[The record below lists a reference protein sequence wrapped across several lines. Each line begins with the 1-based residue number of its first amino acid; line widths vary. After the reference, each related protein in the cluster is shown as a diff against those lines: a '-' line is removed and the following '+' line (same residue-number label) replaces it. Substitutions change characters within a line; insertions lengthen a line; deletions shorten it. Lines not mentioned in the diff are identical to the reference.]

1 LRSVIRVTVRANRF
15 ALGDGRRR
23 GRFARVSVP
32 ASQNKRV
39 PRKRRA
45 RKVGIFLAGC
55 VAGGA
60 VVVGL
65 LLAPPVQGWVLRKV
79 VGMQPGWRV
88 SFERFGAAPTGV
100 EARGLEFAM
109 PGVVARMEPLIVRIA
124 PGRLLTK
131 RELQIERVEAQK
143 VRVTITPAEL
153 AASES
158 APFTGVLSLLQSPL
172 PWMIDEVKLE
182 GEIAVRDGEAAV
194 VVGTFRIEGGGLS
207 ATTPGEFSYEIAVN
221 SALLPLGPENKV
233 RSSGTVRLTQTATH
247 GVARIEV
254 SGSLALPKYGGLEL
268 PEGTFSMAV
277 AASEK
282 GEDYGGRLEL
292 GEAVSAELKA
302 ALDGA
307 LGMLGGRVGWSVKD
321 GLLVSGA
328 LGEPMP
334 RVTTE
339 AEAVFSIDANRGEV
353 TAALG
358 GEVVAEDFGRW
369 MPELGVVGAFRGRFD
384 ADVSRRAAAVS
395 LESFTV
401 AMRGE
406 PADDGDAPVVRVA
419 LDAPVNVLEIPDTRV
434 ATVTLEKIPATWA
447 NPWLASTEVELE
459 PAEFGG
465 AWSLALADGAERVVL
480 TAVRAC
486 VVEPVV
492 FKGLPL
498 PPGRF
503 SFSPRLELTSAGV
516 RVDVADFWA
525 VSEAGERMRGRAGVT
540 YDFATEAI
548 GLEGEMSGKVP
559 TVPFSV
565 TARWAGTM
573 TGDVLE
579 LRTLEL
585 EGREKG
591 REERPI
597 EAKLLDAVAVN
608 LETLNVPE
616 VEEARELLRLKFDG
630 LELGW
635 VSQWLSDAAVE
646 GSLARGESVMSVAAG
661 GKLSLT
667 TKEAWE
673 VTGAKLAVGGR
684 EMVEGRVAFSPG
696 VEFSEDRIE
705 AKVSRIEGLDSRGN
719 RVHGDV
725 AVSAQIAEKRA
736 AVELELEAELPSL
749 PGSEGTFGAV
759 TATVT
764 AKAHNETETLV
775 AMDEFALRVRNAERE
790 LVGVVAPEPF
800 VFGLANSGAAVL
812 ATLEPLR
819 VSVGEMPLAWA
830 EPWVAPMGLDGVL
843 EPCEFAVTAKMTK
856 FLVRPLTPVSV
867 RGLAVRNETGELVRD
882 AAFSFFP
889 GLDLTLICMPVPE
902 FVLAMQGHVH
912 VTNGA
917 LEVAGKRALDVD
929 AAVRFLGNDR
939 TVLPSGVEMTTRAEL
954 SALAEVPAVK
964 ASGAP
969 GSGSVVTRVNGDLLG
984 QAPIEFWTRIEGVRS
999 ADGTRVLPAVEVE
1012 SHGKVSPSDGFFGD
1026 VAVSMETQPRV
1037 TDARF
1042 EVHLNPTDAMLHVA
1056 SGFRSRFFD
1065 AGEALE
1071 WAKVFQP
1078 ANLET
1083 VVAADAGPDAKS
1095 GSGART
1101 YSQMGVPFWSVVRGH
1116 FDLELGAVQSGPYR
1130 IDELRG
1136 RLELRDRE
1144 VELKDLR
1151 GTMFAGRWG
1160 GNVRIDYRP
1169 EDKEADHALTGEFRI
1184 EQFDSSR
1191 VVQTVFP
1198 EELSSVDAKIDVRS
1212 TVRSR
1217 GNALPELIERTAGEF
1232 TVEGREGVVRLKVP
1246 KQELAA
1252 TAAVFGG
1259 TILLSPEL
1267 RALGR
1272 LLKKFAEMPVDE
1284 IRISGERTEGGEVA
1298 LKELRIESPQAKLV
1312 AKGRIPAVEGE
1323 PLMNRPLELSIDL
1336 AAKDE
1341 MAVILGGMSL
1351 IEKKPRADGYRGLKE
1366 TFVLGGKAG
1375 EPDTGPLYDLLAKA
1389 VVGSKGTWGF
1399 LMRKVQNEV
1408 NKMKAKEEAAAAKGA
1423 RKTAMISR

>member
-1 LRSVIRVTVRANRF
+1 M
-15 ALGDGRRR
+15 
-23 GRFARVSVP
+23 
-32 ASQNKRV
+32 
-39 PRKRRA
+39 
-45 RKVGIFLAGC
+45 GIFLAGC

-60 VVVGL
+60 LVVGL
-65 LLAPPVQGWVLRKV
+65 LFAPPVQGWVLRKA

-100 EARGLEFAM
+100 EARGLEFSM
-109 PGVVARMEPLIVRIA
+109 PGVVAQVEPLIVRIA

-153 AASES
+153 TASES

-172 PWMIDEVKLE
+172 PWMVDEVKLE
-182 GEIAVRDGEAAV
+182 GEIAVRDGEAAM

-221 SALLPLGPENKV
+221 SALLPLGPDNKV
-233 RSSGTVRLTQTATH
+233 RSSGTVRLTQTTTH

-254 SGSLALPKYGGLEL
+254 SGSLELPKYGELEL
-268 PEGTFSMAV
+268 PAGTFSLAV
-277 AASEK
+277 SASEK
-282 GEDYGGRLEL
+282 GEDYSGRMEL
-292 GEAVSAELKA
+292 GAAVSAELKA

-307 LGMLGGRVGWSVKD
+307 LGMLAGRAGLSVKD
-321 GLLVSGA
+321 GMLASGV

-334 RVTTE
+334 RVTTD
-339 AEAVFSIDANRGEV
+339 AEAVFSLDANSGEV
-353 TAALG
+353 TATLG
-358 GEVVAEDFGRW
+358 GEVVAEDFGRL
-369 MPELGVVGAFRGRFD
+369 MPELEVVGAFNGRFD
-384 ADVSRRAAAVS
+384 AEVVRRGAAVV
-395 LESFTV
+395 LENFGL

-406 PADDGDAPVVRVA
+406 RGESGEAPEVRVT
-419 LDAPVNVLEIPDTRV
+419 LDGPVDLMGIPDTRV
-434 ATVTLEKIPATWA
+434 ATVKLEKFPVTWA
-447 NPWLASTEVELE
+447 NPWLVAAEVELE

-465 AWSLALADGAERVVL
+465 EWAVALEDRAERIVM
-480 TAVRAC
+480 TAERPC

-492 FKGLPL
+492 FRGLPL
-498 PPGRF
+498 PAGTF
-503 SFSPRLELTSAGV
+503 SLSPRLELTSAGV
-516 RVDVADFWA
+516 RVDVPDFSA
-525 VSEAGERMRGRAGVT
+525 VSAQGERMSGRAGVT
-540 YDFATEAI
+540 YDFDTEAI
-548 GLEGEMSGKVP
+548 GLEGEMSGIVP
-559 TVPFSV
+559 TVPFAV
-565 TARWAGTM
+565 AGRWVATM

-579 LRTLEL
+579 LRTLEF
-585 EGREKG
+585 EGREED
-591 REERPI
+591 RETRPI
-597 EAKLLDAVAVN
+597 EVKLLRSVAVDV
-608 LETLNVPE
+608 EKLNVPA
-616 VEEARELLRLKFDG
+616 VEEARDLLRLKFDD
-630 LELGW
+630 LALGW
-635 VSQWLSDAAVE
+635 VSQWLSDAVVDGA
-646 GSLARGESVMSVAAG
+646 LARGESVVSVAEG
-661 GKLSLT
+661 GKLSLRT
-667 TKEAWE
+667 VVPWE
-673 VTGAKLAVGGR
+673 VSGAKLAVGGR
-684 EMVEGRVAFSPG
+684 EMIEGRVTFSPG
-696 VEFSEDRIE
+696 VEFAENRIE
-705 AKVSRIEGLDSRGN
+705 AKVSRIDGLDAREN
-719 RVHGDV
+719 RVTGDV

-736 AVELELEAELPSL
+736 TVEVELNAELPSL
-749 PGSEGTFGAV
+749 PGSEGTFGVV
-759 TATVT
+759 TAALK
-764 AKAHNETETLV
+764 AKAHNETDTLV
-775 AMDEFALRVRNAERE
+775 AMDEFELRVRNAERE
-790 LVGVVAPEPF
+790 LAAVVAPEPF
-800 VFGLANSGAAVL
+800 VFGLANSGTAVL

-830 EPWVAPMGLDGVL
+830 KPWIAPMELDGVL
-843 EPCEFAVTAKMTK
+843 EPCEFALTGKMTK
-856 FLVRPLTPVSV
+856 FLVRPLKPVSV
-867 RGLAVRNETGELVRD
+867 RGLSVRSDTGELVRE

-889 GLDLTLICMPVPE
+889 GLDLTLICIPVPE
-902 FVLAMQGHVH
+902 FMLVMQGHAH
-912 VTNGA
+912 LTNGA
-917 LEVAGKRALDVD
+917 LEVAGKRAVDVD
-929 AAVRFLGNDR
+929 GAVRFLGNDQ
-939 TVLPSGVEMTTRAEL
+939 TVLPSGVEFTTRVDL
-954 SALAEVPAVK
+954 SALAGVPAVK
-964 ASGAP
+964 ASGVP
-969 GSGSVVTRVNGDLLG
+969 GGGTVVTRVNGDLLG
-984 QAPIEFWTRIEGVRS
+984 KAPIEFWTRIEGVRA
-999 ADGTRVLPAVEVE
+999 ADGTRVLPAVEVG
-1012 SHGKVSPSDGFFGD
+1012 SHGKVSPTDGFFGD
-1026 VAVSMETQPRV
+1026 VTVSMETQPRM

-1042 EVHLNPTDAMLHVA
+1042 EVHLNPKDAMLHVA

-1078 ANLET
+1078 ANRET
-1083 VVAADAGPDAKS
+1083 AVAAEAEWKS
-1095 GSGART
+1095 GSGGAARK
-1101 YSQMGVPFWSVVRGH
+1101 YEQWGVPFWSVVRGH

-1130 IDELRG
+1130 IDDLRG

-1151 GTMFAGRWG
+1151 GSMFAGRWG
-1160 GNVRIDYRP
+1160 GKVRIDYRP
-1169 EDKEADHALTGEFRI
+1169 EDKEADHTLTGEFRI

-1198 EELSSVDAKIDVRS
+1198 EELSSVEAKIDVRS

-1312 AKGRIPAVEGE
+1312 AKGRIPAVDGE

-1351 IEKKPRADGYRGLKE
+1351 IEKKPRSDGYRGLKE

-1408 NKMKAKEEAAAAKGA
+1408 NKMKAKEDAAAKGLK
-1423 RKTAMISR
+1423 KTAMISR